1 MRTPGIT
8 GLPDPLAA
16 GLALGGLPGLAGC
29 FVIPLDQFN
38 GADRATVEA
47 GITVFRGLL
56 RCARNILYKLSQWLR
71 YYPVFFCSYIRGRIP
86 TSLFAGFQIS
96 V

>member
-56 RCARNILYKLSQWLR
+56 RCALNDMRGCNDMVWLE
-71 YYPVFFCSYIRGRIP
+71 
-86 TSLFAGFQIS
+86 AGGLGGVAVVIMAGGLLHS
-96 V
+96 